1 MSKEEFIDDLKE
13 LLSSDSDISLT
24 TDLFDI
30 DEWNSCSAMGFID
43 LFETKYNKK
52 IDVFSIAEAV
62 YVEDLFNI
70 VKDF

>member
-30 DEWNSCSAMGFID
+30 DEWNSYSAMAFID

>member
-1 MSKEEFIDDLKE
+1 MSKEEFIDELKE
-13 LLSSDSDISLT
+13 LLSSDGDISLT
-24 TDLFDI
+24 TDLLDI
-30 DEWNSCSAMGFID
+30 DEWNSYSAMGFID

-52 IDVFSIAEAV
+52 IDEFSIAEAV